1 MPDKRT
7 IIQRLLFAGYFVAA
21 FLIFLLLLFPFD
33 RIKTRIESEVRLRT
47 PFELAIA
54 RISPRFFNTVVLSDV
69 VVSAKSGKVLFESPS
84 VRTTVSLFGLVRGLT
99 ALSMKASAYSG
110 DLLLKSQQ
118 GGGAGSQYLFVDA
131 SGLDMG
137 AYPLLKDAGFHFT
150 GKLGGNFEMTGD
162 SGKGRLWIKGV
173 TSRDLTVKGFKIPD
187 LDFDQCWLEVEV
199 KGDRLMV
206 KKLEMDG
213 KELKIRATGDL
224 MLRERG
230 MMNLAVKLKPSER
243 MAQEQSWITGLLK
256 NKDAEGY
263 YQFTLGGTLAEPM
276 PRF

>member
-7 IIQRLLFAGYFVAA
+7 IIRRLLFAGYFVAA
-21 FLIFLLLLFPFD
+21 FFIFLLLLFPFD
-33 RIKTRIESEVRLRT
+33 RIKSRIESEVRLRT
-47 PFELAIA
+47 PYELAIV

-69 VVSAKSGKVLFESPS
+69 VVSDKSGKVLFESPS
-84 VRTTVSLFGLVRGLT
+84 IRTTVSLFGLVRGLS
-99 ALSMKASAYSG
+99 ALSMKATAYNG
-110 DLLLKSQQ
+110 ELLVKSQQ
-118 GGGAGSQYLFVDA
+118 GPGRQYLFLDA
-131 SGLDMG
+131 SGLDIA
-137 AYPLLKDAGFHFT
+137 AYPLLRDAGFHIT

-187 LDFDQCWLEVEV
+187 LDFDQWWLEVEV

-213 KELKIRATGDL
+213 KELKVRATGDL
-224 MLRERG
+224 VLRERG
-230 MMNLAVKLKPSER
+230 MMNLTVKLKLSER
-243 MAQEQSWITGLLK
+243 MAQEQSWIIAMLK

>member
-7 IIQRLLFAGYFVAA
+7 IIRRLLFAGYFVAA
-21 FLIFLLLLFPFD
+21 FLLFLLLLFPFD
-33 RIKTRIESEVRLRT
+33 RVKSRIESEVRLRT
-47 PFELAIA
+47 PYELAIS

-69 VVSAKSGKVLFESPS
+69 VVSDKSGRVLFESPAI
-84 VRTTVSLFGLVRGLT
+84 RTTVSLFGLVRGLT
-99 ALSMKASAYSG
+99 ALSMKASAYG
-110 DLLLKSQQ
+110 GELLVKSQQ
-118 GGGAGSQYLFVDA
+118 GPGRQYFFIDV
-131 SGLDMG
+131 SGLDIG
-137 AYPLLKDAGFHFT
+137 AYPLLRDAGFHVT

-187 LDFDQCWLEVEV
+187 LDFEQCWLEAEV

-206 KKLEMDG
+206 KKLELDG
-213 KELKIRATGDL
+213 KELKIRVTGDL
-224 MLRERG
+224 VLRDRG
-230 MMNLAVKLKPSER
+230 MMNLAVKLKLSER
-243 MAQEQSWITGLLK
+243 MAQEQSWIIAMLK

-263 YQFTLGGTLAEPM
+263 YQFTLGGTLAEPV

>member
-7 IIQRLLFAGYFVAA
+7 IIRRLLFAGYFVAA
-21 FLIFLLLLFPFD
+21 FLLFLLLLFPFD
-33 RIKTRIESEVRLRT
+33 RIKSRIESEVRLRT
-47 PFELAIA
+47 PYELAIS

-69 VVSAKSGKVLFESPS
+69 VVSNKSGRVLFESPAI
-84 VRTTVSLFGLVRGLT
+84 RTTVSLFGLVRGLS

-110 DLLLKSQQ
+110 ELLVKSQQ
-118 GGGAGSQYLFVDA
+118 GPGRQYLFLDA
-131 SGLDMG
+131 SGLDVG
-137 AYPLLKDAGFHFT
+137 AYPLLRDAGFHLT

-162 SGKGRLWIKGV
+162 SGKGRMWIKGV

-187 LDFDQCWLEVEV
+187 LDFDQCWLEAEV

-206 KKLEMDG
+206 KKLELDG

-224 MLRERG
+224 VLRERG
-230 MMNLAVKLKPSER
+230 MMNLAVKVKLSER
-243 MAQEQSWITGLLK
+243 MAQEQSWVIAMLK

>member
-1 MPDKRT
+1 MPDTRT
-7 IIQRLLFAGYFVAA
+7 IIRRLLFAGYFAAA

-33 RIKTRIESEVRLRT
+33 RVKSRVESEVRLRT
-47 PFELAIA
+47 PYELAIA

-69 VVSAKSGKVLFESPS
+69 VVSAKSGKVLFESPAI
-84 VRTTVSLFGLVRGLT
+84 RTTVSLFGLVRGLT

-110 DLLLKSQQ
+110 DLLVKMQQ
-118 GGGAGSQYLFVDA
+118 GTGRQYLFLDA
-131 SGLDMG
+131 SGLDMA
-137 AYPLLKDAGFHFT
+137 AYPLLRDAGFHVT

-162 SGKGRLWIKGV
+162 SGKGRLWIKGA

-187 LDFDQCWLEVEV
+187 LDFDQCWIEVEV

-213 KELKIRATGDL
+213 KELKIRATGEL
-224 MLRERG
+224 VLRERG
-230 MMNLAVKLKPSER
+230 MVNLVVKLKPSER
-243 MAQEQSWITGLLK
+243 MTQEQSWIVAMLK

>member
-1 MPDKRT
+1 MTMPDKRT
-7 IIQRLLFAGYFVAA
+7 IIRSLLFSGYFAAA

-33 RIKTRIESEVRLRT
+33 RIKSRIESEIRLRT
-47 PFELAIA
+47 PYELAIA

-69 VVSAKSGKVLFESPS
+69 VVSDKSGKVLFESPTI
-84 VRTTVSLFGLVRGLT
+84 RTSVSLFGLVRGLT
-99 ALSMKASAYSG
+99 AFSMKASAYNG
-110 DLLLKSQQ
+110 ELLVKSQQ
-118 GGGAGSQYLFVDA
+118 GPGRQYLFLDA
-131 SGLDMG
+131 NGLDIG
-137 AYPLLKDAGFHFT
+137 SYPLLRDAGFHFT
-150 GKLGGNFEMTGD
+150 GKLGGNFEMTD
-162 SGKGRLWIKGV
+162 ASGKGRLWIKGV

-187 LDFDQCWLEVEV
+187 LDFDQCWLEAEV

-224 MLRERG
+224 VLRERG
-230 MMNLAVKLKPSER
+230 MMNLTVKLKLSER
-243 MAQEQSWITGLLK
+243 MAQEQSWVTSMLK

-263 YQFTLGGTLAEPM
+263 YQFALGGTLAEPM

>member
-7 IIQRLLFAGYFVAA
+7 IIRRLLLAGYFIAA
-21 FLIFLLLLFPFD
+21 FLIFLLLQFPFD
-33 RIKTRIESEVRLRT
+33 RIKSRIETEVRLRT
-47 PFELAIA
+47 PYEIAIT
-54 RISPRFFNTVVLSDV
+54 RISQRFFNTVVLSDV
-69 VVSAKSGKVLFESPS
+69 VVSGKSGKVLFESPS
-84 VRTTVSLFGLVRGLT
+84 VRTTVSLFGLIRGLT
-99 ALSMKASAYSG
+99 ALTMKSSAYSG
-110 DLLLKSQQ
+110 ELLVKSRQ
-118 GGGAGSQYLFVDA
+118 GSGSQYLFIDA

-137 AYPLLKDAGFHFT
+137 AYPLLRDAGFHVT
-150 GKLGGNFEMTGD
+150 GKLGGNFEKTGD

-187 LDFDQCWLEVEV
+187 LDFDQWWLEAEV

-213 KELKIRATGDL
+213 KELLTTGDL
-224 MLRERG
+224 VLRELG
-230 MMNLAVKLKPSER
+230 MMNLAVKLKLSER
-243 MAQEQSWITGLLK
+243 MAQEQSWVTDLLK

>member
-7 IIQRLLFAGYFVAA
+7 IIRRLLFAGYFVAA

-33 RIKTRIESEVRLRT
+33 RIKSRIESEVRLRT
-47 PFELAIA
+47 PYELAIA

-69 VVSAKSGKVLFESPS
+69 VVSDQTGKVLFESPAI
-84 VRTTVSLFGLVRGLT
+84 RTSVSLFGLIRGLT
-99 ALSMKASAYSG
+99 ALNMQATAYSG
-110 DLLLKSQQ
+110 DLRVKTQQ
-118 GGGAGSQYLFVDA
+118 GPGRQYLSIDA
-131 SGLDMG
+131 SELDMG
-137 AYPLLKDAGFHFT
+137 SYPLLKNAGVHLT
-150 GKLGGNFEMTGD
+150 GKLGGNFDMTNG
-162 SGKGRLWIKGV
+162 SGKGRFWIKGV

-187 LDFDQCWLEVEV
+187 LDFDQWWLEAEV

-213 KELKIRATGDL
+213 KELKLTATGDL
-224 MLRERG
+224 VLRERG
-230 MMNLAVKLKPSER
+230 MMNLAVKLKLSER
-243 MAQEQSWITGLLK
+243 MAQEQSWVTDLLK

>member
-7 IIQRLLFAGYFVAA
+7 IIRRLLFAGYFVAA

-33 RIKTRIESEVRLRT
+33 RIKSRIESEVRLRT
-47 PFELAIA
+47 PYELAIA

-69 VVSAKSGKVLFESPS
+69 VVSDQTGKVLFESPAI
-84 VRTTVSLFGLVRGLT
+84 RTSVSLFGLIRGLT
-99 ALSMKASAYSG
+99 ALNMQATAYSG
-110 DLLLKSQQ
+110 DLRVKTQQ
-118 GGGAGSQYLFVDA
+118 GPGRQYLFIDA
-131 SGLDMG
+131 SELDMG
-137 AYPLLKDAGFHFT
+137 SYPLLKNAGVHLT
-150 GKLGGNFEMTGD
+150 GKLGGNFDMTNG
-162 SGKGRLWIKGV
+162 SGKGRFWIKGV

-187 LDFDQCWLEVEV
+187 LDFDQWWLEAEV

-213 KELKIRATGDL
+213 KELKLTATGDL
-224 MLRERG
+224 VLRERG
-230 MMNLAVKLKPSER
+230 MMNLAVKLKLSER
-243 MAQEQSWITGLLK
+243 MAQEQSWVTDLLK

>member
-7 IIQRLLFAGYFVAA
+7 IIRRLLFAGYFVAA

-33 RIKTRIESEVRLRT
+33 RIKARIESEVRLRT
-47 PFELAIA
+47 PYELAIA

-69 VVSAKSGKVLFESPS
+69 VVSDKSGKVLFESPAI
-84 VRTTVSLFGLVRGLT
+84 RTSVSLFGLIRGLT
-99 ALSMKASAYSG
+99 ALSMQATAYSG
-110 DLLLKSQQ
+110 DLLVKTQQ
-118 GGGAGSQYLFVDA
+118 GTGRQYLFVDA
-131 SGLDMG
+131 NGLDVG
-137 AYPLLKDAGFHFT
+137 SYPLLKNAGVHLT
-150 GKLGGNFEMTGD
+150 GKLGGNFEMTNG

-187 LDFDQCWLEVEV
+187 LDFEQCWLEVDV
-199 KGDRLMV
+199 KGDRLVV
-206 KKLEMDG
+206 KKLELDG

-224 MLRERG
+224 VLRERG
-230 MMNLAVKLKPSER
+230 IMSLAVKLKPSER
-243 MAQEQSWITGLLK
+243 MAQEQAWITSLLK
-256 NKDAEGY
+256 SKDAEGY

>member
-7 IIQRLLFAGYFVAA
+7 IIRRLLFAGYFVAA
-21 FLIFLLLLFPFD
+21 FLLFLLLLFPFD
-33 RIKTRIESEVRLRT
+33 RIKSRIESEVRLRT
-47 PFELAIA
+47 PYELAIS

-69 VVSAKSGKVLFESPS
+69 VVSDKSGRVLFESPAI
-84 VRTTVSLFGLVRGLT
+84 RTTVSLFGLVRGLSV
-99 ALSMKASAYSG
+99 LSMKASAYSG
-110 DLLLKSQQ
+110 ELLVKSQQ
-118 GGGAGSQYLFVDA
+118 GPGRQYLFIDA
-131 SGLDMG
+131 SGLDIG
-137 AYPLLKDAGFHFT
+137 AYPLLRDAGFHVT

-187 LDFDQCWLEVEV
+187 LDFDQCWLEAEA

-206 KKLEMDG
+206 KKLELDG

-224 MLRERG
+224 VLRDRG
-230 MMNLAVKLKPSER
+230 MMNLAVKLKLSER
-243 MAQEQSWITGLLK
+243 MAQEQSWIIAMLK

-263 YQFTLGGTLAEPM
+263 YQFTLGGTLAEPV
-276 PRF
+276 PRL

>member
-7 IIQRLLFAGYFVAA
+7 IIRRLLFAGYFVAA

-33 RIKTRIESEVRLRT
+33 RIKSRIESEVRLRT
-47 PFELAIA
+47 PYELSVA

-69 VVSAKSGKVLFESPS
+69 VVSDKTGKVLFESPS
-84 VRTTVSLFGLVRGLT
+84 IRTTVSLFGLIRGLT
-99 ALSMKASAYSG
+99 ALSTKALAYNG
-110 DLLLKSQQ
+110 ELLVKSQE
-118 GGGAGSQYLFVDA
+118 GSGRRYLFVDA
-131 SGLDMG
+131 SGLDVG
-137 AYPLLKDAGFHFT
+137 AYPLLRDAGFHLT

-173 TSRDLTVKGFKIPD
+173 TSRDLTIKGFKIPD
-187 LDFDQCWLEVEV
+187 LDFDQWWLDADV

-206 KKLEMDG
+206 KKLEMEG
-213 KELKIRATGDL
+213 KELTIKATGDL
-224 MLRERG
+224 VLRERG
-230 MMNLAVKLKPSER
+230 MMNLTVKLKLSER
-243 MAQEQSWITGLLK
+243 MAQEQSWVAGLLK

-263 YQFTLGGTLAEPM
+263 YQFTLGGTLTEPV

>member
-1 MPDKRT
+1 MSWSPD
-7 IIQRLLFAGYFVAA
+7 
-21 FLIFLLLLFPFD
+21 
-33 RIKTRIESEVRLRT
+33 
-47 PFELAIA
+47 
-54 RISPRFFNTVVLSDV
+54 
-69 VVSAKSGKVLFESPS
+69 KSGKVLFESPS
-84 VRTTVSLFGLVRGLT
+84 VRTTVSLFGLIRGLT
-99 ALSMKASAYSG
+99 ALTMKSSAYSG
-110 DLLLKSQQ
+110 ELLVKSRQ
-118 GGGAGSQYLFVDA
+118 GAGSQYLFIDA

-137 AYPLLKDAGFHFT
+137 AYPLLRDAGFHLT

-187 LDFDQCWLEVEV
+187 LDFDQCWLEAEV

-213 KELKIRATGDL
+213 KELKITATGDL
-224 MLRERG
+224 VLRERG

-243 MAQEQSWITGLLK
+243 MAQEQSWITSLIK

-263 YQFTLGGTLAEPM
+263 YLFTLGGTLTEPM